1 VGRWSERAGRRGG
14 ERRKKQRETER
25 DRDTERQRDRE
36 TERQRDRETERQR
49 DRERKRQ
56 TDRQTDRETD
66 RETGPSSK
74 ADKARIAIIDA
85 GVRGMW
91 NVWRERETKQPT
103 RVRETLLHLAERTL
117 RPPEGDSVSAT
128 EAEEEEE
135 EEEGEVGEAVPLAE
149 MRSRLK
155 ASRSW
160 SVDTAAGA
168 ARLNSGDSWCREGVL
183 VCAECVVVE
192 CVCVRECGRVRRDD
206 RGGDRQ
212 RDGETKAERRYGRGE
227 RVRVGS
233 VERRRY
239 GIVQVWRPLHKTL
252 RPPVP
257 RLPALTLMIRV

>member
-1 VGRWSERAGRRGG
+1 
-14 ERRKKQRETER
+14 
-25 DRDTERQRDRE
+25 
-36 TERQRDRETERQR
+36 
-49 DRERKRQ
+49 
-56 TDRQTDRETD
+56 
-66 RETGPSSK
+66 
-74 ADKARIAIIDA
+74 
-85 GVRGMW
+85 MW

-183 VCAECVVVE
+183 VCAECVVSV
-192 CVCVRECGRVRRDD
+192 CVCESAGECGGMIAGETD
-206 RGGDRQ
+206 RETARQ
-212 RDGETKAERRYGRGE
+212 RQSEDMGGGRG
-227 RVRVGS
+227 S
-233 VERRRY
+233 
-239 GIVQVWRPLHKTL
+239 
-252 RPPVP
+252 
-257 RLPALTLMIRV
+257 ALGQ